1 MDGFAEIRVF
11 TQVVELGGFTRAA
24 AKLQLTPSGVSRI
37 VTRLEE
43 RLGARLLNRTTRSL
57 SLTDDGAEYYER
69 CSRILADLDEA
80 NAKLAKAS
88 QAPRGRLRVDVP
100 VVLADFVVGPAL
112 PAFMARFPDV
122 AIDLTVRDRIIDPT
136 AEGVDVVVR
145 LASAQDSELVAR
157 KLSPVR
163 SVLVAAPAYLA
174 KHGRPRTLAELR
186 DHAGIVYLTSAGPL
200 AWRFKVGAGDTTF
213 SPYARLHAGSGNV
226 LTHAAVAGLGLA
238 QTFEYH
244 VTNEIAER
252 KLEVV
257 LAHLE
262 PEPRV
267 VHALF
272 TRQNADLP
280 KVRVFVEFL
289 AQLFSTKHAK
299 ASTALHSTRRKR

>member
-1 MDGFAEIRVF
+1 MDGFSEIRVF

-24 AKLQLTPSGVSRI
+24 AKLQLI
-37 VTRLEE
+37 
-43 RLGARLLNRTTRSL
+43 
-57 SLTDDGAEYYER
+57 
-69 CSRILADLDEA
+69 
-80 NAKLAKAS
+80 
-88 QAPRGRLRVDVP
+88 P

-112 PAFMARFPDV
+112 SAFMVRFPDV
-122 AIDLTVRDRIIDPT
+122 SIDLTVRDRVIDPI

-145 LASAQDSELVAR
+145 LASAHDSELVAR
-157 KLSPVR
+157 KLSPAR
-163 SVLVAAPAYLA
+163 SVLVAAPGYLA
-174 KHGRPRTLAELR
+174 KRGRPRTLAELR
-186 DHAGIVYLTSAGPL
+186 DHEGIVYLTSSGPL
-200 AWRFKVGAGDTTF
+200 AWRFRRAAGAGDTTF
-213 SPYARLHAGSGNV
+213 SPHARLHAGSGNV

-244 VTNEIAER
+244 VTNEIADG

-267 VHALF
+267 VQALF
-272 TRQNADLP
+272 ARQNADLP

-289 AQLFSTKHAK
+289 VQVFSTKRAE